1 MNSVVYQN
9 ARIVDPS
16 RNKDEI
22 GTLIVED
29 GIIKAAGKDALNQGN
44 PEGADV
50 IDAQGKAIL
59 PGLVDARVYVGEPG
73 NEYRETIASASQS
86 AAAGGVTSF
95 VMMPDTHPVIDDV
108 ALVEFVKR
116 TAHENAKVNVYP
128 SAAIT
133 KGLNGQEMTEFGL
146 LKESGA
152 IAFTEGRKTL
162 ENSSVLKRAMTY
174 ARDFNALIMHETQ
187 DKWLGGSGVMNSGLL
202 ASWLGLS
209 GVPKEAE
216 VIPLERDLR
225 LANLTHCRYHAAQI
239 STAMSADAVRVAK
252 DRGGNISAGVS
263 INHLALNEND
273 IGEYR
278 TFFRLSPPLRS
289 EEDRVALVEAVRNGV
304 VDIIVS
310 SHDPQDADTKRLPFE
325 DAASGAV
332 GLETLLAAALRL
344 YHNDSLSLLRIVE
357 LLSTNPAKLLGLE
370 AGTLK
375 PGHKADFILVDL
387 EEPWLLS
394 LDMLHSRS
402 KNTPYE
408 NSRFEGRVLKTYV
421 NGRVVYKSE

>member
-22 GTLIVED
+22 GTLIVEN
-29 GIIKAAGKDALNQGN
+29 GIIKAAGKDAINQGS
-44 PEGADV
+44 PEGAAV
-50 IDAQGKAIL
+50 IDAHGKAIL

-209 GVPKEAE
+209 GAPKEAE

-239 STAMSADAVRVAK
+239 STGMSADAVRVAK

-289 EEDRVALVEAVRNGV
+289 EEDRVAMVEAVRNGI

-370 AGTLK
+370 AGSLK
-375 PGHKADFILVDL
+375 PGNKADFILVDL

-421 NGRVVYKSE
+421 NGRLVYKSE

>member
-29 GIIKAAGKDALNQGN
+29 GIIKAAGKDAINQGS
-44 PEGADV
+44 PEGAAV

-133 KGLNGQEMTEFGL
+133 KGLNGLEMTEFGL

-225 LANLTHCRYHAAQI
+225 LANLTHCRYHATQI

-289 EEDRVALVEAVRNGV
+289 EDDRVALVEAVRNGI

-370 AGTLK
+370 AGSLK

-421 NGRVVYKSE
+421 NGRLVYKSE